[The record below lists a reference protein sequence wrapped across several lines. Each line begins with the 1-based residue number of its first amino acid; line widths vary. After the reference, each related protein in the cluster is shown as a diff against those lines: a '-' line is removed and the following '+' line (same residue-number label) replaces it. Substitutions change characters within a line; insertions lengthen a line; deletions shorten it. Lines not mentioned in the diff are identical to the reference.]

1 MATPI
6 TIVDKD
12 GNTPKVVDEG
22 LVVTR
27 NPVLAPA
34 SKDFT
39 QVPFVMNLA
48 VDGDGAI
55 DLRQDGSTTAIDAF
69 IEARSDGDLY
79 IEIAN
84 LFIEGAGNIDLN
96 QFGGIA
102 ALTNGIE
109 TFVESEGTKIPIT
122 QVPILTNIDMIR
134 IGTLTQGLGEDA
146 TAFRGKQALG
156 VGNTFYNPVWDLT
169 KLSSGNEGIVLA
181 AGTNQRLGITINDDL
196 TGVALT
202 AFNIIMIGYV
212 RLI

>member
-1 MATPI
+1 MSTPI
-6 TIVDKD
+6 TIEDED
-12 GNTPKVVDEG
+12 GNTTKVIDRG

-34 SKDFT
+34 PTEFT
-39 QVPFVMNLA
+39 QVPFVRNIA
-48 VDGDGAI
+48 VDGTGSI
-55 DLRQDGSTTAIDAF
+55 DLRQNGSVTPIDAF

-96 QFGGIA
+96 QFGDLA
-102 ALTNGIE
+102 ALTGGIE
-109 TFVESEGTKIPIT
+109 TFVESQGVRFPIT
-122 QVPILTNIDMIR
+122 QVPIQTNLDMIR

-146 TAFRGKQALG
+146 TAFRGKQSLG
-156 VGNTFYNPVWDLT
+156 GGNTFYNPIWDLT

-181 AGTNQRLGITINDDL
+181 ANTKQRLGITINDDL
-196 TGVALT
+196 TSLI
-202 AFNIIMIGYV
+202 AFNIVMIGYV